1 MLERHLYDTIPDAWK
16 MLGKTCIPPP
26 IPKPMPAPVAATRRK
41 SVLPPSEPI
50 EHSPAAILASG
61 RVITRRLSMII
72 EKTVE
77 SDEQCTADSRQEMA
91 SDSAKSNGK
100 EKSLFS
106 LSSTTNGVQS
116 M

>member
-1 MLERHLYDTIPDAWK
+1 
-16 MLGKTCIPPP
+16 
-26 IPKPMPAPVAATRRK
+26 
-41 SVLPPSEPI
+41 
-50 EHSPAAILASG
+50 
-61 RVITRRLSMII
+61 MII